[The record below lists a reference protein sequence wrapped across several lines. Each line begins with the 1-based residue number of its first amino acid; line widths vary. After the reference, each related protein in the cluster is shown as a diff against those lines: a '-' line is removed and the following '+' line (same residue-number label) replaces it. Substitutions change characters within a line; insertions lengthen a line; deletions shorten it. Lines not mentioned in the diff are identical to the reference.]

1 MHCDNR
7 DDGSRRWRTEEG
19 AHIDLRGL
27 DPPEPMVTILRL
39 IDEGEADSVLIAH
52 FDREPIFLYPEL
64 DDRGW
69 THEMIASSCA
79 GCGDDV
85 TLRLVR
91 LGP

>member
-1 MHCDNR
+1 MHCDR
-7 DDGSRRWRTEEG
+7 PEDGSRQWRTDEG
-19 AHIDLRGL
+19 IHLDLRGL
-27 DPPEPMVTILRL
+27 DPPEPMVAILTL
-39 IDEGEADSVLIAH
+39 IDAGETARVLIAH

-69 THEMIASSCA
+69 THEMIRHSCG
-79 GCGDDV
+79 GCGEDV